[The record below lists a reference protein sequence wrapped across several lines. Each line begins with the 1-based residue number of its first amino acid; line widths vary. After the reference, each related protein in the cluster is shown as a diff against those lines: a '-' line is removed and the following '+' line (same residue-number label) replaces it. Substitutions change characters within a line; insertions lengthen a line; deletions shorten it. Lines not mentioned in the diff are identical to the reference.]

1 MTPTTP
7 NGDLSTVAD
16 ILAIN
21 APGARC
27 EVRIISSAWRAAQP
41 MWLTALET
49 SKRESLNGFPVSSEI
64 NSAICSMWLM
74 MYVLQASKVFFR
86 PPNPSATQSCE
97 AVRACATIAATSF
110 ALKIG

>member
-7 NGDLSTVAD
+7 KGDRSTVAD

-21 APGARC
+21 APGALW

-49 SKRESLNGFPVSSEI
+49 SKRESLSGFPVSSEI
-64 NSAICSMWLM
+64 NSEICSILLM
-74 MYVLQASKVFFR
+74 MYVLHASKVFLR
-86 PPNPSATQSCE
+86 PANPSATQSCE
-97 AVRACATIAATSF
+97 AVRACATTVATSL
-110 ALKIG
+110 ALNIG